1 MGCMTVEDAARQ
13 ALEQQRTVEITTT
26 GRRSGQPRRIETWRY
41 RADGRYWLTG
51 SPGSRD
57 WYANVLAHPE
67 FTLHLDDLDLQV
79 RGRPVTDADERAH
92 IFGEI
97 VPALDWAGSLESWI
111 AGSPLVEIELG
122 DVAGDEERR
131 NASRPH

>member
-1 MGCMTVEDAARQ
+1 MTATDEALR
-13 ALEQQRTVEITTT
+13 ALERQRTVEITTI
-26 GRRSGQPRRIETWRY
+26 GRRTGQPRRIETWRY
-41 RADGRYWLTG
+41 QASGRFWLTG

-67 FTLHLDDLDLQV
+67 FTLHLNNQDLQV
-79 RGRPVTDADERAH
+79 RGRPVTDSGERARVL
-92 IFGEI
+92 GEI

-122 DVAGDEERR
+122 
-131 NASRPH
+131 